1 MGKGILIK
9 ASDLKSESKSKSTS
23 KKSSTLLITTGSM
36 INETTSAAISLKA
49 KGISADIYNLRFIK
63 PIDEEY
69 LVSICKGYKKIVI
82 VEDGVKQGGIG
93 EYIEGVLLKA
103 KLKDIKVL
111 GFPQSF
117 ISQGTRA
124 EVLKDAHLSAQDIK
138 NAGI

>member
-1 MGKGILIK
+1 M
-9 ASDLKSESKSKSTS
+9 
-23 KKSSTLLITTGSM
+23 
-36 INETTSAAISLKA
+36 
-49 KGISADIYNLRFIK
+49 
-63 PIDEEY
+63 
-69 LVSICKGYKKIVI
+69 I